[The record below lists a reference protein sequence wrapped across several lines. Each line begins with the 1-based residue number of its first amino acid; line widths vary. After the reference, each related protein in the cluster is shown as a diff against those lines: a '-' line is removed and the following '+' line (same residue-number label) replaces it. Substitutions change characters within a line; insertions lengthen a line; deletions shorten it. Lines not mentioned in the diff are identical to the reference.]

1 VIAERLKSLLEA
13 LRETKAVLI
22 LPHNNPDPD
31 ALASA
36 VALRYLLE
44 QKAGIE
50 GQIRY
55 QGIIGRA
62 ENKALVRYLGY
73 PLSRLRRS
81 DLVSGWA
88 VALVDTQPG
97 AGNHALPAGYSAAI
111 VLDHH
116 LAYEPVAAGS
126 LYDIRSDVGATSTML
141 TEYLQ
146 AAAIEPP
153 PSLATALFYGIKTDT
168 MGLSRGASQPDI
180 DAYFYLQ
187 RRVDLDA
194 LARIERAQVP
204 GAYFQGLVTALQ
216 ATRRYDDVL
225 VSYLGAMDYPDQAAE
240 VADLVLRLQGVRWA
254 LCMGTHD
261 GEMILS
267 VRTRRRSG
275 AARLVQAIVDSRG
288 MAGGHGAL
296 AGGQVSLKGQEPTL
310 LARDLAE
317 LALHNL
323 GVEPAARGEPIVTCQ
338 WPESLDTWKQ
348 D

>member
-1 VIAERLKSLLEA
+1 VIAERLKSLWEA
-13 LRETKAVLI
+13 LRETNTVLI

-31 ALASA
+31 AIASA
-36 VALRYLLE
+36 VALCYLLE
-44 QKAGIE
+44 QKTGIE

-73 PLSRLRRS
+73 PLARLRRS
-81 DLVSGWA
+81 DLDSGTLI
-88 VALVDTQPG
+88 ALVDTRPG
-97 AGNHALPAGYSAAI
+97 AGNNALPEGHSAAI

-116 LAYEPVAAGS
+116 LQCESVAEE
-126 LYDIRSDVGATSTML
+126 LLVDIRPDVGATSTML

-168 MGLSRGASQPDI
+168 MDLSRGASQPDI

-187 RRVDLDA
+187 RRVDLEA
-194 LARIERAQVP
+194 LGRIERAQVP
-204 GAYFQGLVTALQ
+204 SAYFQGLVTALQ
-216 ATRRYDDVL
+216 ATRRYDDIL

-240 VADLVLRLQGVRWA
+240 VADFVLRLQGIRWS

-261 GEMILS
+261 GDMVLS
-267 VRTRRRSG
+267 VRTRRHGG
-275 AARLVQAIVDSRG
+275 AARLVHAMVDGRG

-296 AGGQVSLKGQEPTL
+296 AGGQVPLEGQEPTR
-310 LARDLAE
+310 LARELIA
-317 LALHNL
+317 LALHHL
-323 GVEPAARGEPIVTCQ
+323 GAEPAAEGEPIVTCQ
-338 WPESLDTWKQ
+338 WPD
-348 D
+348 

>member
-1 VIAERLKSLLEA
+1 MVIERIQSLLEA
-13 LRETKAVLI
+13 VRETRAVLI

-31 ALASA
+31 AIASA

-50 GQIRY
+50 GRIRY

-62 ENKALVRYLGY
+62 ENRALVRYLGY
-73 PLSRLRRS
+73 PLSRLQCL
-81 DLVSGWA
+81 DLDSAGA
-88 VALVDTQPG
+88 IALVDTQPG
-97 AGNHALPAGYSAAI
+97 AGNNALPAGHRALI

-116 LAYEPVAAGS
+116 LAYETVDAGA

-194 LARIERAQVP
+194 LGRIERAQVP

-216 ATRRYDDVL
+216 ATRRYDDIL

-240 VADLVLRLQGVRWA
+240 VADLVLRLEGVRWA

-261 GEMILS
+261 GDMILS

-275 AARLVQAIVDSRG
+275 AARLVQAVVHGRG

-296 AGGQVSLKGQEPTL
+296 AGGQVSLEGRESIR
-310 LARDLAE
+310 LARELIE
-317 LALHNL
+317 LALRHL
-323 GVEPAARGEPIVTCQ
+323 GLERATEGEPIVTCH
-338 WPESLDTWKQ
+338 WSETLDIWQ
-348 D
+348 